1 MSVAYFV
8 LIVTAISFAT
18 GFFVAAII
26 WLIKWS
32 ILSGENSESFRTN
45 FSMYLSSLFRNKSA
59 QGDFHSYGSNNDSLN
74 KELYQYY
81 HGKN

>member
-1 MSVAYFV
+1 MSVANFI

-32 ILSGENSESFRTN
+32 ILSGDKSESYRTTI
-45 FSMYLSSLFRNKSA
+45 SRYLSGLFQNKSD
-59 QGDFHSYGSNNDSLN
+59 QNDFLSFGSNNDSLN
-74 KELYQYY
+74 KELYRYY

>member
-1 MSVAYFV
+1 MNVAYFI
-8 LIVTAISFAT
+8 LIVILISFAT

-32 ILSGENSESFRTN
+32 ILAAENKDSLQTN
-45 FSMYLSSLFRNKSA
+45 ASKHFSKLFQNKYRNDENPSLST
-59 QGDFHSYGSNNDSLN
+59 NNDTLN
-74 KELYQYY
+74 MELYQYY